1 MMNKRHYIE
10 YLISTPANY
19 TCNNLANHLEKVSH
33 DAVTDYLQREKLTA
47 RGLWELVKPLLADS
61 PTSYFILD
69 DSVQDKRYSKKIEL
83 VKLQYSGAA
92 QGLVRGIGI
101 VNLVHSDG
109 TNYYPIDYRIYAP
122 DTDGKTKNEHFRA
135 MLIAA
140 IADKQLLARTVL
152 FDSWYASVANLKL
165 IQRLKRYFVTTLKA
179 NRKVSLSAE
188 SGYVHLEELEWSQTQ
203 LETGQLVKLKELPF
217 KVRLFKV
224 VATNGEVEW
233 MITNHPAL
241 TNSPL
246 VQEANEVRWQVE
258 QMHRELKQLTGTEK
272 CECRRARSQRNHIA
286 LCYQAWL
293 AIKLK
298 AKALN
303 KTAYQVV
310 KDLWSDYLRAELR
323 NPHIPALMSLK
334 AKVLYRLI

>member
-19 TCNNLANHLEKVSH
+19 TCSNLANHLEKVSH

-122 DTDGKTKNEHFRA
+122 DTDGKTKNQHFRA

-140 IADKQLLARTVL
+140 IADKQLQARTVL
-152 FDSWYASVANLKL
+152 FDSWYASVDNLKL
-165 IQRLKRYFVTTLKA
+165 IQRLERYFVTTLKA

-188 SGYVHLEELEWSQTQ
+188 SGYVHLDKLEWNQTQ
-203 LETGQLVKLKELPF
+203 LQTGQLVKLKELPF

-272 CECRRARSQRNHIA
+272 CECRQARSQRNHIA

-303 KTAYQVV
+303 KTAYQIV

-323 NPHIPALMSLK
+323 NPHIPALS
-334 AKVLYRLI
+334 VT